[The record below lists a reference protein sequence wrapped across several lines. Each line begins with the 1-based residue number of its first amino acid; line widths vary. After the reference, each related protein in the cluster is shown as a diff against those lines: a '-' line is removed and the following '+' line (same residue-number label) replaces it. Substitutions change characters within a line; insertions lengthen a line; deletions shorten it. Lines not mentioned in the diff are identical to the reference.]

1 MEVVTLSKKCKYWTA
16 RNIALAV
23 SQKAF
28 EHLEAPFRE
37 SYREVYQA
45 CIRKVED
52 DLGTTIEKLST
63 HKLALLARQ
72 TSLKITTADGANE
85 LYLHIADGEDVWHF
99 NTPYTSTIIKDNA
112 LHAKLE
118 AIQAEFSPLLA
129 KKEALTDEIQL
140 QLTNKTF
147 KTILKEWP
155 ELTDII
161 RSVVDIQDNSSTG
174 MTVPFESL
182 LSRFLPALPAP
193 SPEGVSV

>member
-37 SYREVYQA
+37 SYREVHQA

-63 HKLALLARQ
+63 HKLALLVRQ

-85 LYLHIADGEDVWHF
+85 LHLHIDDGEDVWHF
-99 NTPYTSTIIKDNA
+99 NAPYTSTIIKDNA

-118 AIQAEFSPLLA
+118 AIQQAHAPILR
-129 KKEALTDEIQL
+129 KKEALADEIQL

-161 RSVVDIQDNSSTG
+161 NSVVEIRDRDATS
-174 MTVPFESL
+174 MTVPFERL

-193 SPEGVSV
+193 EGGLQ